1 MVQERKGEDG
11 MKDYDERLRTLQ
23 EQAARKTRLEAKLAE
38 VNRQKKMLQEKE
50 EEWEKK
56 AAREQRDVEQLEG
69 ASLSSLYYAIIGKK
83 GEKLDKEKA
92 EAYAARVK
100 LETAKAELDRTIE
113 EISRIQAE
121 LAPIRGCEQE
131 YQKTLRDKRSQLQ
144 AAGGRAA
151 EEIFQIEEHI
161 GYLENQEKEVKEA
174 VYAGR
179 NALRTSEKI
188 LSSLSS
194 AESWST
200 WDLFGGGL
208 WSDMAKHSE
217 LDLSL
222 IHISS
227 ILILLMP
234 QPTKSTDPTGG
245 VMLPKH
251 ILKISITPNWILDI
265 PRLSAIGRKIGV
277 KIKIAGVISINIP
290 TIRRITFI
298 SRKIT
303 YGFSD
308 TDIIAVLIAAGI
320 PEYAITKDIAE
331 EAEIKNRM
339 MPLVH
344 ALFTRIFINDFTVM
358 LL

>member
-161 GYLENQEKEVKEA
+161 GYLENQEKEVRKPYIGQECAADKRKNPFQLKQRRKLEYLGFIWRRPLERYGKAQRIRRCPEA
-174 VYAGR
+174 GTESAGR
-179 NALRTSEKI
+179 
-188 LSSLSS
+188 S
-194 AESWST
+194 AP
-200 WDLFGGGL
+200 F
-208 WSDMAKHSE
+208 
-217 LDLSL
+217 
-222 IHISS
+222 
-227 ILILLMP
+227 
-234 QPTKSTDPTGG
+234 
-245 VMLPKH
+245 
-251 ILKISITPNWILDI
+251 
-265 PRLSAIGRKIGV
+265 
-277 KIKIAGVISINIP
+277 
-290 TIRRITFI
+290 
-298 SRKIT
+298 
-303 YGFSD
+303 
-308 TDIIAVLIAAGI
+308 
-320 PEYAITKDIAE
+320 
-331 EAEIKNRM
+331 
-339 MPLVH
+339 
-344 ALFTRIFINDFTVM
+344 
-358 LL
+358 

>member
-217 LDLSL
+217 LDDAQRQVQNLQEDL
-222 IHISS
+222 RRFKTELVDIEISADLHVS
-227 ILILLMP
+227 IDGFLGFADYFFDGFIADWAVMNKINDS
-234 QPTKSTDPTGG
+234 QIQVAETKKQIERVLDR
-245 VMLPKH
+245 
-251 ILKISITPNWILDI
+251 LDI
-265 PRLSAIGRKIGV
+265 MEKQY
-277 KIKIAGVISINIP
+277 K
-290 TIRRITFI
+290 
-298 SRKIT
+298 
-303 YGFSD
+303 
-308 TDIIAVLIAAGI
+308 
-320 PEYAITKDIAE
+320 
-331 EAEIKNRM
+331 AEIERQKQKIEQ
-339 MPLVH
+339 LVLE
-344 ALFTRIFINDFTVM
+344 A
-358 LL
+358 

>member
-1 MVQERKGEDG
+1 MYV
-11 MKDYDERLRTLQ
+11 
-23 EQAARKTRLEAKLAE
+23 
-38 VNRQKKMLQEKE
+38 
-50 EEWEKK
+50 
-56 AAREQRDVEQLEG
+56 
-69 ASLSSLYYAIIGKK
+69 
-83 GEKLDKEKA
+83 
-92 EAYAARVK
+92 
-100 LETAKAELDRTIE
+100 TA
-113 EISRIQAE
+113 SRIK
-121 LAPIRGCEQE
+121 IRTPKYGSRVLV
-131 YQKTLRDKRSQLQ
+131 T
-144 AAGGRAA
+144 
-151 EEIFQIEEHI
+151 
-161 GYLENQEKEVKEA
+161 
-174 VYAGR
+174 
-179 NALRTSEKI
+179 
-188 LSSLSS
+188 
-194 AESWST
+194 
-200 WDLFGGGL
+200 
-208 WSDMAKHSE
+208 
-217 LDLSL
+217 
-222 IHISS
+222 SS

-290 TIRRITFI
+290 TIKRITFI

-331 EAEIKNRM
+331 EAEIKNRI